1 VIEVLHEDDG
11 LLVVNKPAGLLAVP
25 DRYDKTKPN
34 LYTMLQAERP
44 GQWLANVH
52 RLDFNTSGV
61 FICAKSP
68 ENFRQ
73 VAQQFSERE
82 TRKVYVAVVQGLP
95 EEQTIDLPIGER
107 LDRPGRARID
117 RRGGEARSIVRIR
130 ERFRGFTLIE
140 VQIVTGRMH
149 QIRVH
154 MQAVD
159 CPLVG
164 DVDYGGA
171 PLLLSQIKR
180 NYKPKETEKPLLARP
195 ALHAE
200 SLTLREPAQTFTAP
214 WPKDLTVAV
223 KYLRKY
229 AG

>member
-1 VIEVLHEDDG
+1 
-11 LLVVNKPAGLLAVP
+11 VNKPAGLLAVP
-25 DRYDKTKPN
+25 DRYDKAKPN
-34 LYTMLQAERP
+34 LFTMLQAERP

-61 FICAKSP
+61 FICAKSADA
-68 ENFRQ
+68 FRE
-73 VAQQFSERE
+73 VARQFSERQ
-82 TRKVYVAVVQGLP
+82 TCKIYAALVQGFP

-107 LDRPGRARID
+107 PDRPGRAKID
-117 RRGGEARSIVRIR
+117 RRGDEARSIVRLR
-130 ERFRGFTLIE
+130 ERFRGFTLVE
-140 VQIVTGRMH
+140 VQIETGRMH

-154 MQAVD
+154 MQAVG

-200 SLTLREPAQTFTAP
+200 SLTLREPARTFTAP
-214 WPKDLTVAV
+214 CPKDLTVAV

-229 AG
+229 AR